1 VTAGHGLVEAGVGCR
16 GGDVPGER
24 ATGGEPV
31 GLEPLLDDLV
41 SVDRV
46 DAQVLNAMPIS
57 GS

>member
-1 VTAGHGLVEAGVGCR
+1 MASLKRVSDVGVAMS
-16 GGDVPGER
+16 PGER